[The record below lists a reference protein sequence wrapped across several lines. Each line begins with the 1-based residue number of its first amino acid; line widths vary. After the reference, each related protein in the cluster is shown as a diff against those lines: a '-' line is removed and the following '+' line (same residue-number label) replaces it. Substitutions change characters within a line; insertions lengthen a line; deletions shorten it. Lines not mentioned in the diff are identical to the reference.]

1 MFSES
6 VSMAEDLI
14 LISVSATLGNFCN
27 FSKPWFLYLQNS
39 ATNSIY
45 PTGLLEGK
53 NEMTRIGLAHL
64 SSKLSITT

>member
-14 LISVSATLGNFCN
+14 LIFVSATLGNVCN
-27 FSKPWFLYLQNS
+27 FSKPWFLYLQNA
-39 ATNSIY
+39 ATTSIY
-45 PTGLLEGK
+45 PTDLLEGK
-53 NEMTRIGLAHL
+53 NETTRIGLAHL